1 MATVS
6 ESGKKVKNLQNGPT
20 LANRSSAVY
29 DHVFRLKVDSEPAGP
44 DLDARRFSWTCDVVA
59 LSKIF
64 QNVQIYDVKKTVFR
78 HFPANRSTD
87 FQTDFFLFQVFPR
100 ASKKVLTTMLLG
112 LTVWPLFH
120 FPFFSDL
127 ISSPPDVK
135 SKISLNKWEVFFK
148 KTSLSSLLEF
158 AF

>member
-1 MATVS
+1 M
-6 ESGKKVKNLQNGPT
+6 EFGCRKVKNGPT
-20 LANRSSAVY
+20 LTNRSSAVY

-64 QNVQIYDVKKTVFR
+64 QNVQIYDVEKTVFR

-100 ASKKVLTTMLLG
+100 TSKKVLTTMLLRR
-112 LTVWPLFH
+112 TVWPLSR
-120 FPFFSDL
+120 FPFFFDR
-127 ISSPPDVK
+127 ISGPCDVNP
-135 SKISLNKWEVFFK
+135 KISLNKWEVFLKNF
-148 KTSLSSLLEF
+148 LV
-158 AF
+158 

>member
-1 MATVS
+1 MR
-6 ESGKKVKNLQNGPT
+6 KNLQNWPKIVKILKNG
-20 LANRSSAVY
+20 LGVSGRGAFVY
-29 DHVFRLKVDSEPAGP
+29 DHVYWLEVDSEPAGP
-44 DLDARRFSWTCDVVA
+44 GLDAKRFSWTCDVVA

-64 QNVQIYDVKKTVFR
+64 QNVQIYDVEKTVFR

-112 LTVWPLFH
+112 LTVWPLFR

-135 SKISLNKWEVFFK
+135 SKISLNKWEVFLKNF
-148 KTSLSSLLEF
+148 LV
-158 AF
+158 